1 MSAKRVIL
9 YRPPPR
15 AHVTPFPQRTVPVG
29 LMSIASTLR
38 TRGNHDVRLVDG
50 FEGEGPETLARLA
63 RDWDADVVG
72 VSGMTAHAYDAM
84 VAAHLVKEANPKTLV
99 VVGGIHFSAVP
110 LESMEVCPHIDI
122 VVIGEGEKTFLE
134 LCDTLEPGLDKKDH
148 LKDVKGLAWLEDG
161 ELFTTGSR
169 SPMQDLGWIP
179 MPAYDLVNPKR
190 YSMRPYR
197 YPDHMMIEGSR
208 GCPFT
213 CSFCHTTQFWKRRW
227 RPRPV
232 DAVLDDMSYVTSR
245 MGRNAFHF
253 TDDSWATNRDRVIA
267 FCEGVLARGL
277 DVDIWAQCRVDDL
290 HRNQD
295 LFPLMRR
302 AGFYGFLVGFESGE
316 DENLDR
322 WNKGVNAQKAREI
335 APLLAK
341 NFDCITGTFFV
352 GDWES
357 VESNFLATRA
367 FADEVQVDIFIEAPL
382 TLFPPTI
389 PIWKE
394 YEERGISMNWDYDA
408 IGNCKIILPTK
419 TLSQEQVYDL
429 QGKNMS
435 SFYTDPKKAFHAVTS
450 GKHAARAFTSIV
462 FSGLE
467 DAGRT
472 WFRNRIPPEFRG
484 NARVLRSQYKA
495 IHLAYAEE
503 RGMVKMSQPW
513 AAR

>member
-1 MSAKRVIL
+1 MSTKRVIL

-29 LMSIASTLR
+29 LMTIAATLR
-38 TRGNHDVRLVDG
+38 TRGDHDVRLVDG
-50 FEGEGPETLARLA
+50 FEGDGPEVLAALA
-63 RDWDADVVG
+63 RDWQADVVG
-72 VSGMTAHAYDAM
+72 ISGLTAHAYDGM
-84 VAAHLVKEANPKTLV
+84 VAAHLVKEARPETTV
-99 VVGGIHFSAVP
+99 VAGGIHYSAVP
-110 LESMEVCPHIDI
+110 LETMELCSHIDF

-134 LCDTLEPGLDKKDH
+134 LCDTLEPGSRDRAY
-148 LKDVKGLAWLEDG
+148 LKGVKGIAWMENG
-161 ELFTTGSR
+161 ELFTTESR
-169 SPMQDLGWIP
+169 PPMKDLGWIP
-179 MPAYDLVNPKR
+179 MPAYDLVDPKR
-190 YSMRPYR
+190 YGMKPFR

-227 RPRPV
+227 RPRPI
-232 DAVLDDMSYVTSR
+232 DAVLDDMEYVISR

-253 TDDSWATNRDRVIA
+253 TDDSWATNRERVIA
-267 FCEGVLARGL
+267 FCEGVLSRGL

-302 AGFYGFLVGFESGE
+302 AGFYGFLIGFESGE
-316 DENLDR
+316 DENLKR

-335 APLLAK
+335 APLLTEH
-341 NFDCITGTFFV
+341 FDSITGTFFV

-357 VESNFLATRA
+357 VESNFVATRA
-367 FADEVQVDIFIEAPL
+367 FADEIEVDIFIEAPL

-394 YEERGISMNWDYDA
+394 YEDRGIPMNWDYDA

-419 TLSQEQVYDL
+419 TLSKAQVHDL

-435 SFYTDPKKAFHAVTS
+435 SFYTSPKKAFHAVTS
-450 GKHAARAFTSIV
+450 GKHAARAFSSIIL
-462 FSGLE
+462 SGLE
-467 DAGRT
+467 DTART
-472 WFRNRIPPEFRG
+472 WLRDRIPPEFRG
-484 NARVLRSQYKA
+484 SSRLLRSQYRA
-495 IHLAYAEE
+495 NHIAYAEA
-503 RGMVKMSQPW
+503 RGMMAMNHPW
-513 AAR
+513 A